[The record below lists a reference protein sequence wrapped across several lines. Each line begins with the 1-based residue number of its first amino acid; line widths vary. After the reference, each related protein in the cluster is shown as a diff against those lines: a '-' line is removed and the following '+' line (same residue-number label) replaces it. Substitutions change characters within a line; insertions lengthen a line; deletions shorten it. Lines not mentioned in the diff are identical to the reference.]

1 MKIRTFQT
9 YCKEIGIKPVSG
21 YTNAGYVTG
30 LMREKGYSHL
40 EHPVREKLVLR
51 SIREYIS
58 MFANMHRSITE
69 LVYFYWI
76 NKSVSEPIYYIH
88 IFYKKEKP

>member
-30 LMREKGYSHL
+30 LMRERGYSHISNPTRKPPIISPYDSVKRL
-40 EHPVREKLVLR
+40 CQRHPT
-51 SIREYIS
+51 
-58 MFANMHRSITE
+58 ITNV
-69 LVYFYWI
+69 VYYYYI
-76 NKSVSEPIYYIH
+76 NKSTYYIH
-88 IFYKKEKP
+88 IFYKKEIT